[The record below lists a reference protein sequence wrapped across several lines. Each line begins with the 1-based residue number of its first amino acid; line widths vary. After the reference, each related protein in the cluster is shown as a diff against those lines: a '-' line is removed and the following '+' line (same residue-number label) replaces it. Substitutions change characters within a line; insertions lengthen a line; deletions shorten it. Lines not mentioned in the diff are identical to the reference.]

1 MKIFLIL
8 AETESVGYFVEIHDQ
23 YDVALKREK
32 LFFELAFNP
41 PTDRERMREEFT
53 PLGSYTIND
62 QYGIFFKSL
71 GGTCNGFYST
81 YILEIDETFSFEK
94 FASLRNS
101 SRMITFNK
109 GDKELYEL
117 EEKYGEGI
125 SNGWWVN

>member
-1 MKIFLIL
+1 MKKFLIL

-71 GGTCNGFYST
+71 SGTCNGFYST
-81 YILEIDETFSFEK
+81 YILEIDNTFNFEF
-94 FASLRNS
+94 FALLRNS
-101 SRMITFNK
+101 SRIIKFR
-109 GDKELYEL
+109 DSEEQLLDL
-117 EEKYGEGI
+117 EEKYGRGMLVDKWE
-125 SNGWWVN
+125 N